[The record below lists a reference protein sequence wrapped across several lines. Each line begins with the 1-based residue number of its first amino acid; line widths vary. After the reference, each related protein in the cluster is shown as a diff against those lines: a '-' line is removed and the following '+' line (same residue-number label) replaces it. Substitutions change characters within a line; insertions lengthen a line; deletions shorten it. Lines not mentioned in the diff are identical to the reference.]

1 MVFHK
6 LFIGLLIL
14 FSSSAQALSIAPPDE
29 SFIYKFDKN
38 GDHKLNLKEFLAVKK
53 SSVKN
58 LVFDFPITQQ
68 SFKKLDRN
76 KNGFLDAYDYL
87 PISYTQEVYDYIQ
100 CWPRCNEDK

>member
-14 FSSSAQALSIAPPDE
+14 FSASAQALSIAPPDE
-29 SFIYKFDKN
+29 SFIHTFDKN
-38 GDHKLNLKEFLAVKK
+38 RDRKLSLKEFLAIKK
-53 SSVKN
+53 SSAEN

-76 KNGFLDAYDYL
+76 KNGFLDAYDNL
-87 PISYTQEVYDYIQ
+87 PIAYTQEVYDYIQ
-100 CWPRCNEDK
+100 CWPRCHESK